1 LPIWTT
7 IKDPRGVDHLLG
19 TADDAPVNWWTT
31 NYGGSQTPQQNYI
44 AFVQTPFSVIS
55 QLEGKSNPQ
64 VGRYATKVST
74 NYKLAG
80 ISDNKTLKKM
90 NVGGA
95 WRWESKKAIGY
106 YGVADSA
113 GIYQTL
119 DTNQPINYKAQNY
132 FDAFVAYKTSLWNN
146 KVKASF
152 QFNVRNIQESGH
164 LQPISPTRTAC
175 QTRIASSTRD
185 SSS

>member
-1 LPIWTT
+1 
-7 IKDPRGVDHLLG
+7 VDHELRRL
-19 TADDAPVNWWTT
+19 ADA
-31 NYGGSQTPQQNYI
+31 QQNYI

-55 QLEGKSNPQ
+55 QLEGKSNPP
-64 VGRYATKVST
+64 GRSHTATKVST

-113 GIYQTL
+113 GIYQTPRYEPADQL
-119 DTNQPINYKAQNY
+119 QGAELFRCVRGLQDLALEQQGQGLVPVQCAQHPG
-132 FDAFVAYKTSLWNN
+132 KRPS
-146 KVKASF
+146 AS
-152 QFNVRNIQESGH
+152 RSR
-164 LQPISPTRTAC
+164 PTRTAC